1 MSVPESFR
9 NQENAV
15 AEMNCRPRNSI
26 FWMKCIMFTLFQ
38 KKKKIMFNTAQ
49 MTSYQVRQSRRKEE
63 KEHEKKLIQ
72 TGTF

>member
-26 FWMKCIMFTLFQ
+26 WGMKCIMFTLFQ
-38 KKKKIMFNTAQ
+38 KKKNI
-49 MTSYQVRQSRRKEE
+49 
-63 KEHEKKLIQ
+63 
-72 TGTF
+72 